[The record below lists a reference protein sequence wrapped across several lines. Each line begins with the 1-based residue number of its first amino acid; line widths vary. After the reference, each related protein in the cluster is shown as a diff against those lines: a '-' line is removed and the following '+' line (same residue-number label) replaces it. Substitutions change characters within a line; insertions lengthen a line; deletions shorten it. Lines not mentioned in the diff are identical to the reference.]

1 MRGGMTHPEPR
12 LPGGTSGPGLP
23 GAASEP
29 GTTAP
34 ELDHARV
41 ASEPGLSGAAPPLG
55 HDRCRPGPNPE
66 RIVLGRFTIEHRRI
80 EVYQVAGGSTTFV
93 RLRRI
98 GPAPAVDLGCI
109 NRIGSP
115 FARLHLYR
123 AEWPTTVRRTARDKA
138 TAIWHHAARHEAEV
152 EG

>member
-1 MRGGMTHPEPR
+1 M
-12 LPGGTSGPGLP
+12 
-23 GAASEP
+23 
-29 GTTAP
+29 
-34 ELDHARV
+34 
-41 ASEPGLSGAAPPLG
+41 
-55 HDRCRPGPNPE
+55 NPE
-66 RIVLGRFTIEHRRI
+66 RIVLGRFTLEHRRI
-80 EVYQVAGGSTTFV
+80 EVYQLAGGPTTAV

-98 GPAPAVDLGCI
+98 APEPAVDLGYI

-123 AEWPTTVRRTARDKA
+123 AEWAPALRRTARERA

>member
-1 MRGGMTHPEPR
+1 MTTPEPDQR
-12 LPGGTSGPGLP
+12 SM
-23 GAASEP
+23 S
-29 GTTAP
+29 
-34 ELDHARV
+34 
-41 ASEPGLSGAAPPLG
+41 
-55 HDRCRPGPNPE
+55 NPE
-66 RIVLGRFTIEHRRI
+66 RIVLGRFSLEHRRI
-80 EVYQVAGGSTTFV
+80 EVYQLAGRSTTSV

-98 GPAPAVDLGCI
+98 DPEPVVDLGYI

-123 AEWPTTVRRTARDKA
+123 AEWSAVLRRTARDKA

>member
-1 MRGGMTHPEPR
+1 MTVPEP
-12 LPGGTSGPGLP
+12 GHP
-23 GAASEP
+23 GATPEP
-29 GTTAP
+29 
-34 ELDHARV
+34 DR
-41 ASEPGLSGAAPPLG
+41 LG
-55 HDRCRPGPNPE
+55 RSRDSPDLNADPE
-66 RIVLGRFTIEHRRI
+66 RIVLGRFTLEHRRI
-80 EVYQVAGGSTTFV
+80 EVYQLAGRSTTSV

-98 GPAPAVDLGCI
+98 DPGPAVDLGYI

-123 AEWPTTVRRTARDKA
+123 AEWSPVLRRAARDKA

>member
-1 MRGGMTHPEPR
+1 M
-12 LPGGTSGPGLP
+12 
-23 GAASEP
+23 
-29 GTTAP
+29 
-34 ELDHARV
+34 
-41 ASEPGLSGAAPPLG
+41 
-55 HDRCRPGPNPE
+55 NPE
-66 RIVLGRFTIEHRRI
+66 RIVLGRFTLQHRRI
-80 EVYQVAGGSTTFV
+80 EVYQIAGGSTTSV

-98 GPAPAVDLGCI
+98 DPDPPVDLGYI

-123 AEWPTTVRRTARDKA
+123 AEWSVTLRRNAKDKA